1 VSRAFCL
8 QKKNE
13 VNMPK
18 NVPAEL
24 EDKFAS
30 CKEKVIASGQ
40 DEQAAYGICYM
51 SVVEGKSMADATKSY
66 YLDTAAV
73 KYGRTISA
81 ANAELI
87 KGIIS
92 LAKQLIPD
100 EEPAEAEAE
109 AEPIDMPAEAMQPVK
124 DGELLVSY
132 GSAVK
137 SIGGKLGG
145 YAVRFSGKD
154 LSGEGF
160 SRETNYGFAGDQTKK
175 VDILLHHAQPMET
188 KTGRR
193 VQVTEPIGVATLKM
207 ADDGIVIDDAIL
219 YTAERYAKYLDKLGW
234 STGAAAHAVVRDGA
248 TIKQWQIAEVSLT
261 PFPAEPR
268 NMVAAKSLEN
278 IVMDIDDA
286 AEMDYQEIG
295 RQVGAALYQQIRQ
308 AAG

>member
-1 VSRAFCL
+1 
-8 QKKNE
+8 
-13 VNMPK
+13 MPK

-40 DEQAAYGICYM
+40 TEQAAYGICYV
-51 SVVEGKSMADATKSY
+51 SVVEGKSLAEATKQF
-66 YLDTAAV
+66 YLSQEAV

-92 LAKQLIPD
+92 LAKQLVPD
-100 EEPAEAEAE
+100 EEPADDGQAETE
-109 AEPIDMPAEAMQPVK
+109 DEPTDMPAEAMQPAK
-124 DGELLVSY
+124 TGDMLVSY

-137 SIGGKLGG
+137 SLDGKLGG

-154 LSGEGF
+154 LAGEGF
-160 SRETNYGFAGDQTKK
+160 SPETNYGFAGETTKK

-188 KTGRR
+188 KNGKR
-193 VQVTEPIGVATLKM
+193 VQVTDPIGVATLKM
-207 ADDGIVIDDAIL
+207 ADDGIVVEDAIL
-219 YTAERYAKYLDKLGW
+219 FTADRYAKYLDKLGW

-268 NMVAAKSLEN
+268 NMVAAKSLADMPADVDDEQ
-278 IVMDIDDA
+278 VEIDYRA
-286 AEMDYQEIG
+286 LGRAVGQEI
-295 RQVGAALYQQIRQ
+295 AKQIRQ
-308 AAG
+308 TAG